1 MKHDW
6 QLWLNRNERVVGV
19 AVVFQA
25 GDYGLELKPN
35 GLSDADRREWCKRLC
50 DVLNEARA
58 KGTL

>member
-1 MKHDW
+1 M
-6 QLWLNRNERVVGV
+6 G
-19 AVVFQA
+19 